1 MLVVAEGWEVL
12 AVAACSTTSV
22 RLRRG
27 VIRSSVAKVALGGHS
42 GSAVGDV
49 VAQDVETHS
58 QGRCLT

>member
-12 AVAACSTTSV
+12 AVVACSMMSV

-27 VIRSSVAKVALGGHS
+27 VIRSSVVKMAPGGHS

-49 VAQDVETHS
+49 VARS
-58 QGRCLT
+58 AW